1 MTMLLGINMKKTE
14 TILITKFEIIK
25 NEIENKVEMIKRQL
39 NKLIQLATIDG
50 SLASKERKLI
60 EHFAKVNN
68 FKEDQIKELLNKPE
82 PITDLQHLSEDERFE
97 YLYMVIQ
104 LMKVDGQ
111 VFKSEIV
118 FCEGIAKKLGYKSKI
133 VAELSKNI
141 YSDPSITS
149 DREMLKEKAAKFR
162 I

>member
-1 MTMLLGINMKKTE
+1 M
-14 TILITKFEIIK
+14 IT
-25 NEIENKVEMIKRQL
+25 RQL
-39 NKLIQLATIDG
+39 NILVQLATIDG
-50 SLASKERKLI
+50 HLAGKEKKLI
-60 EHFAKVNN
+60 EHIAKVNN
-68 FKEDQIKELLNKPE
+68 VDEDVIKQLLNQPE
-82 PITDLQHLSEDERFE
+82 PIPDLNHLSEEERFE

-118 FCEGIAKKLGYKSKI
+118 FCENIAERLGYKKKV

-141 YSDPSITS
+141 YSDPSITA
-149 DREMLKEKAAKFR
+149 DRQMLMDKASKFR

>member
-1 MTMLLGINMKKTE
+1 M
-14 TILITKFEIIK
+14 IT
-25 NEIENKVEMIKRQL
+25 RQL
-39 NKLIQLATIDG
+39 NILIQLATIDG
-50 SLASKERKLI
+50 TLAGKERKLI
-60 EHFAKVNN
+60 EHIAKVNN
-68 FKEDQIKELLNKPE
+68 VDEELIKKLLSQPE
-82 PITDLQHLSEDERFE
+82 PIPDLQYLSDEERFE

-118 FCEGIAKKLGYKSKI
+118 FCENIAEKLGYRKKV

-141 YSDPSITS
+141 YSDPSITA
-149 DREMLKEKAAKFR
+149 DREMLIDKAAKFR

>member
-1 MTMLLGINMKKTE
+1 MVT
-14 TILITKFEIIK
+14 
-25 NEIENKVEMIKRQL
+25 RQL
-39 NKLIQLATIDG
+39 NILIQLATIDG
-50 SLASKERKLI
+50 HLAGKEKKLI
-60 EHFAKVNN
+60 EHIAMVNN
-68 FKEDQIKELLNKPE
+68 VEEETIKKLLNDPE
-82 PITDLQHLSEDERFE
+82 PIADLDHLSEEERFE

-118 FCEGIAKKLGYKSKI
+118 FCENIAEKLGYKKKV

-149 DREMLKEKAAKFR
+149 DREMLIEKASKFR
-162 I
+162 V

>member
-1 MTMLLGINMKKTE
+1 MITRQIN
-14 TILITKFEIIK
+14 I
-25 NEIENKVEMIKRQL
+25 
-39 NKLIQLATIDG
+39 LIQLATIDG
-50 SLASKERKLI
+50 HLAGKEKKLI
-60 EHFAKVNN
+60 EHIAKVNN
-68 FKEDQIKELLNKPE
+68 VDDATISQLLNQPE
-82 PITDLQHLSEDERFE
+82 PIGDLNHLTEEERFE

-118 FCEGIAKKLGYKSKI
+118 FCENIAEKLGYKKKVVS
-133 VAELSKNI
+133 ELSKNI

-149 DREMLKEKAAKFR
+149 DREMLISKAAKFR